1 MTLFR
6 WADGRRAALEFFRA
20 QHGHDE
26 VNEARE
32 RDERDD
38 DGFHG
43 RSGFV
48 RRGSANFLAEVSV
61 GRREGEERHRERD
74 EDEVIVHGG
83 GSIAPAGARA

>member
-6 WADGRRAALEFFRA
+6 WADGRRVALEFFRA
-20 QHGHDE
+20 QDCHDE
-26 VNEARE
+26 VDEARE

-61 GRREGEERHRERD
+61 GRREREEGD
-74 EDEVIVHGG
+74 CKGDKNEVVVHDG